1 MSNEH
6 CLVFARATGLFP
18 DPAQQFFLLCLFFAA
33 LCYGCIAFASAPR
46 PHKCCLFS
54 LLYHRCGPQSL
65 FAFAG
70 RLRTISHRHGRRQIN
85 SKICGK

>member
-33 LCYGCIAFASAPR
+33 LCYGCIAFAAAAAQMLPVFSFVSSLR
-46 PHKCCLFS
+46 PSKPF
-54 LLYHRCGPQSL
+54 R
-65 FAFAG
+65 F
-70 RLRTISHRHGRRQIN
+70 RRATTHY
-85 SKICGK
+85 

>member
-18 DPAQQFFLLCLFFAA
+18 DPAQQFFLLCLFCGPLLRLHCLRRRGRTNAACFLFCIIAAA
-33 LCYGCIAFASAPR
+33 LKA
-46 PHKCCLFS
+46 
-54 LLYHRCGPQSL
+54 L

-70 RLRTISHRHGRRQIN
+70 RRRTISNIN